1 MKMSLK
7 RVILVALLAVVFVP
21 LATAGDIDFLFAGG
35 TWSWAGG
42 VGSQLIAN
50 SNTVL
55 VNGNFL
61 INAIAITSGGA
72 IGGNGSVA
80 NPFTWGAGGGISIS
94 GCGGPCFSGTFTS
107 AQLGFNGGGGM
118 TFVGNFIVGT
128 VDPLLLAFL
137 GLPANVT
144 DFSGL
149 MHMDINPAP
158 VSFANGGQGFVGSGD
173 IHLQPV
179 PEPGTLAMFG
189 SGLIGIAGV
198 LRRKFNL

>member
-1 MKMSLK
+1 MK
-7 RVILVALLAVVFVP
+7 RAILVALLAVVFVP

-80 NPFTWGAGGGISIS
+80 NPFTWGAGGNITIA
-94 GCGGPCFSGTFTS
+94 GCGGPCFAGTFTT

-118 TFVGNFIVGT
+118 TFVGNFIAGT
-128 VDPLLLAFL
+128 VNPLLLTFL
-137 GLPANVT
+137 GLPPGQNYT
-144 DFSGL
+144 GL

-158 VSFANGGQGFVGSGD
+158 VSFAKGGHGHVGSGD

-189 SGLIGIAGV
+189 SGLIGMAGL
-198 LRRKFNL
+198 LRRKLNL